1 MEDKICFDIVGELH
15 RLLSSRG
22 HHLSAAESCTGG
34 MLASTIVDF
43 PGASD
48 ILCQSLVTY
57 SNEAKQRLLG
67 VNEATL
73 ANWGAVSEQTAAEMA
88 LGAARSASCEL
99 AMSTTG
105 IAGPG
110 GGTPDKPVGLVY
122 IGCYCYGNVEVRR
135 YIFDGNR
142 SSIRRQAV
150 EEALKLCLGCLKEYE
165 REHGN

>member
-1 MEDKICFDIVGELH
+1 MADNTIYIVKRLH
-15 RLLSSRG
+15 SVLSRKG
-22 HHLSAAESCTGG
+22 HHLTAAESCTGG
-34 MLASTIVDF
+34 MLASAIVDF

-57 SNEAKQRLLG
+57 SNEAKQRILG

-88 LGAARSASCEL
+88 LGAARSAGCEVS
-99 AMSTTG
+99 MSTTG

-110 GGTPDKPVGLVY
+110 GGTADKPVGLVY
-122 IGCYCYGNVEVRR
+122 IGCYCYGNVAVRR
-135 YIFDGNR
+135 FLFDGDR
-142 SSIRRQAV
+142 GSIRRQAV
-150 EEALKLCLGCLKEYE
+150 EEALKLCLSCLEEYE